1 MLKEMIEA
9 IRQTARER
17 YETSYG
23 WQVIE
28 ECYTDQELEEDI
40 TEYNLQT
47 VEEAIL
53 HFDSIARLRTERFE
67 EIQAEIF

>member
-9 IRQTARER
+9 IRQTAREQ

-40 TEYNLQT
+40 TKYNLQT
-47 VEEAIL
+47 VEEAIQ

-67 EIQAEIF
+67 EAQSEIF